1 MEKGVYT
8 LDNGAKLE
16 AGTFT
21 GSTSFQKIAFQQT
34 YSLVPVVLTQVLTE
48 NEASAVTGRVR
59 NSSLSSFEYAMQ
71 EHGKKQGLP

>member
-1 MEKGVYT
+1 MEKGVYE

-21 GSTSFQKIAFQQT
+21 GSTSFQKVVFQQT
-34 YSLVPVVLTQVLTE
+34 YNVVPVVLTQVLTY

-59 NSSLSSFEYAMQ
+59 NSGVGSFDYALQ
-71 EHGKKQGLP
+71 EMEKTKFP